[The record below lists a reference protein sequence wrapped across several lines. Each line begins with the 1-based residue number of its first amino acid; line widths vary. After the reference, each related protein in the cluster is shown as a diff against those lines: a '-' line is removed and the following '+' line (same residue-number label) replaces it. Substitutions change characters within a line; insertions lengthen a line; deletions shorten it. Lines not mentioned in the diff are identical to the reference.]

1 MPVGGSVDWC
11 VVLREGRGATLS
23 LRSPSAVRRRIALP
37 MSVAEPIAPQRVQE
51 LMMQPEIPSVAESEP
66 FEVLVFEADSAETDE
81 KMQTR

>member
-11 VVLREGRGATLS
+11 VVLREGRGAMLS
-23 LRSPSAVRRRIALP
+23 LRGPTAVRRRIALP
-37 MSVAEPIAPQRVQE
+37 MPVAEPIAPQRVQE
-51 LMMQPEIPSVAESEP
+51 LTMPPEIPAVAESEP